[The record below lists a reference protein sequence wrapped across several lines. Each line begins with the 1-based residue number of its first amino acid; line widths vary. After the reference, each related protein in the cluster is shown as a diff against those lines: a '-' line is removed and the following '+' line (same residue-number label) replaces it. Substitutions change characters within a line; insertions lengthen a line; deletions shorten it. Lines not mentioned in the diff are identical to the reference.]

1 MMLPSATATSSRS
14 PVLRVLEV
22 QGTSGYGGSEIHTA
36 QIAAALQ
43 TDPRFAVH
51 VVISP
56 GGPISAEMRALGIA
70 VTELPLRSKFS
81 LATQQQLFGIARDF
95 RPDLIHTHIRNA
107 DWHGGIVARRLGC
120 RWVSTIHDRVNM
132 DCLSR
137 RHHGPAA
144 FVYRHLL
151 MHADALLATAH
162 NLAADTA
169 VQLGCAP
176 ERIHVVFNGSAAI
189 PKHPDQRA
197 QFGIAAGIPI
207 IGMIA
212 RLSPEKGHAW
222 LLRALT
228 QLPREL
234 PWRLLL
240 AGDGSLRQAL
250 QQQAHDAGLGERI
263 LWLGYRR
270 DIPELLHCLDML
282 VAPSYREGFGRS
294 VTEALAAGVPVI
306 ASQAGGLPEIIE
318 HNRSGLL
325 VPVGDDAALAAAL
338 HRLLAD
344 PALRAR
350 LAAAGHARWREQ
362 FTVERFQRETL
373 AALARAVA

>member
-1 MMLPSATATSSRS
+1 MQDVTGTPSVSAARII
-14 PVLRVLEV
+14 RVLEV

-43 TDPRFAVH
+43 ADPRFAVH

-56 GGPISAEMRALGIA
+56 GGPVSAEMRARGIA
-70 VTELPLRSKFS
+70 VTELNLSNKFS
-81 LATQQQLFGIARDF
+81 WASHQRLLALARNF
-95 RPDLIHTHIRNA
+95 RPDIIHTHIRNA
-107 DWHGGIVARRLGC
+107 DWHGGLVARRLGC

-151 MHADALLATAH
+151 MRADTLLTTAH

-176 ERIHVVFNGSAAI
+176 ERIRVIFNGSDAI
-189 PKHPDQRA
+189 PNRPDQRA
-197 QFGIAAGIPI
+197 QFGIAADIPI

-222 LLRALT
+222 LLRALA
-228 QLPREL
+228 QLPHEL

-240 AGDGSLRQAL
+240 AGDGSLRHAL
-250 QQQAHDAGLGERI
+250 QQQARDAGLGDRI

-270 DIPELLHCLDML
+270 DIPDLLHCLDVL

-318 HNRSGLL
+318 HDRSGLL
-325 VPVGDDAALAAAL
+325 VPVGDDAALTAAL
-338 HRLLAD
+338 QRLLAD
-344 PALRAR
+344 PALRTR
-350 LAAAGHARWREQ
+350 LASAGHARWCEL